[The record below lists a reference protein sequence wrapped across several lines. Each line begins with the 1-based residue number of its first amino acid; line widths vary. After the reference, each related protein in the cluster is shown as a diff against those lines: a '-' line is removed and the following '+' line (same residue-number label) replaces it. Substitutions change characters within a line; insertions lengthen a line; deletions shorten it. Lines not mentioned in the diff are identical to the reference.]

1 MDYYFAFNH
10 EESEYTAY
18 STDSRLKDIFDYYTV
33 EDLGDNDFCIVRRD
47 DEDISVF
54 NTSITS
60 NDNIL
65 ENIMKDIDDD
75 YLIEAFEADNEV
87 ELEIPCLGYFYY
99 NFSPEDYDNDPESL
113 SAIKEEIAKEIIK
126 NFNDTQVDGD
136 SGSVYVLL
144 NVRTGETPLGGWQDM
159 YSMSS
164 EDIDEILED

>member
-33 EDLGDNDFCIVRRD
+33 EDLGDNDFCVVRRD

-75 YLIEAFEADNEV
+75 YLIEALETGDEV

-99 NFSPEDYDNDPESL
+99 NFSPEDFDIDPESL
-113 SAIKEEIAKEIIK
+113 SVAKEEIAKEIIK